1 MAINQTPDDGFPSS
15 GIGTL
20 SEKSLHAGLKEW
32 VSLPGDAFEVKLD
45 GFVID
50 VMREDLLIEIQTRHL
65 YAMKRKL
72 TKLLANGHTIRL
84 LHPIARDKW
93 IVRETAVGKPISRRK
108 SPKRGQTLDI
118 FKEMVRLTG
127 LIPHPNLTIEVL
139 LTQEEEILRN
149 DGQGSWR
156 RKRWS
161 VHDRLLLNVV
171 EQRAFTTPADYLAVI
186 PGGLERPF
194 TNKQLAQALS
204 IRPDLATKI
213 TYTLCKMDL
222 LEISGKQGR
231 SNLYAPPEFGT

>member
-1 MAINQTPDDGFPSS
+1 MEINKTENEEPKPS

-20 SEKSLHAGLKEW
+20 SEKSLHAGLKDW
-32 VSLPGDAFEVKLD
+32 VSQPGDEFEVKLD

-50 VMREDLLIEIQTRHL
+50 VVREDLLIEIQTRHL

-72 TKLLANGHTIRL
+72 TKLLANGHQIRL

-93 IVRETAVGKPISRRK
+93 IVRETAVGEHVSRRK
-108 SPKRGQTLDI
+108 SPKRGKTLDI

-139 LTQEEEILRN
+139 LTQEEEILRD
-149 DGQGSWR
+149 DGKGSWR

-161 VHDRLLLNVV
+161 IHDRLLLDVV
-171 EQRAFTTPADYLAVI
+171 EQAKFATKSDYLAVI
-186 PGGLERPF
+186 PERLERPF

-213 TYTLCKMDL
+213 TYTLRQMDL
-222 LEISGKQGR
+222 LEIIGKQGR
-231 SNLYAPPEFGT
+231 SNLYAPQMP

>member
-1 MAINQTPDDGFPSS
+1 MKSA

-20 SEKSLHAGLKEW
+20 SEKSLHAGLKDW
-32 VSLPGDAFEVKLD
+32 VSLPGDEFEVKLD

-50 VMREDLLIEIQTRHL
+50 VMRGDLLIEIQTRHL

-72 TKLLANGHTIRL
+72 TKLLANGHEIRL
-84 LHPIARDKW
+84 LHPIAQDKW
-93 IVRETAVGKPISRRK
+93 IVRETAVGDTISRRK

-139 LTQEEEILRN
+139 LTQEEEILRD
-149 DGQGSWR
+149 DGKGSWR

-161 VHDRLLLNVV
+161 IHDRLLLNVV
-171 EQRAFTTPADYLAVI
+171 EQAKFATESDYLAVI
-186 PGGLERPF
+186 PEGLERPF

-204 IRPDLATKI
+204 CRPDLATKI
-213 TYTLCKMDL
+213 TYTLRQMDL
-222 LEISGKQGR
+222 LEIIGKQGR
-231 SNLYAPPEFGT
+231 SNLYAPQTP